1 MEAVVTAAGAGQRRG
16 RSIAMSGEEL
26 DRFLAGERTCRVAT
40 NSTSGPHV
48 APLWFFWDGESIWL
62 SSVVRSQRWRD
73 LQRDGRVAIVIDA
86 GDASGELRGVEI
98 QGIAAV
104 VGEVPRVGEPVAE
117 LAGPESGFHGKYRDP
132 GDEIPY
138 DGKHAW
144 LRVTPRKLTSWDFRK
159 MARRGAEME
168 QQ

>member
-86 GDASGELRGVEI
+86 GDALDLDPAQLAV
-98 QGIAAV
+98 GIAAV
-104 VGEVPRVGEPVAE
+104 VGEVPRVGEPVAD
-117 LAGPESGFHGKYRDP
+117 LVGPESGFHRKYRDP

>member
-1 MEAVVTAAGAGQRRG
+1 MTAESKQRRG
-16 RSIAMSGEEL
+16 RSIAMSGDEL
-26 DRFLAGERTCRVAT
+26 DAFLAVQRTCRVAT

-62 SSVVRSQRWRD
+62 SSVVRSQRWHD

-86 GDASGELRGVEI
+86 GDSYDELRGVEI
-98 QGIAAV
+98 RGVVAV
-104 VGEVPRVGEPVAE
+104 VGEVPRVGEPAAE
-117 LAGPESGFHGKYRDP
+117 LAGPESGFHRKYRDP

-144 LRVTPRKLTSWDFRK
+144 LRVTPQKLTSWDFRK
-159 MARRGAEME
+159 MARRGKGME
-168 QQ
+168 QG